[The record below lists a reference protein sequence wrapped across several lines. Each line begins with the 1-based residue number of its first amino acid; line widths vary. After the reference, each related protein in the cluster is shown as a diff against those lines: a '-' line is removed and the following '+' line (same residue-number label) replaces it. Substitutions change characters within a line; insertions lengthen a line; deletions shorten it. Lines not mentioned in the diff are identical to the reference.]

1 MAQIGTFTQQDEG
14 YTGTIRTLTLNAK
27 VKLVPVDKDNDKAPD
42 YRLLAGTYELGAA
55 CNKISNN
62 DRPYLSVTIDDP
74 TVWTRPFTVRPCAEL
89 RSSMIHASPARS
101 IRACLRNDSSS
112 SCVSDRYW
120 SGSTVAGT
128 PSG

>member
-1 MAQIGTFTQQDEG
+1 MAHIGTFTQQDEG

-55 CNKISNN
+55 WKKISNN

-74 TVWTRPFTVRPCAEL
+74 AFATTVYARLVEAEDGNHHLHWSRPKA
-89 RSSMIHASPARS
+89 
-101 IRACLRNDSSS
+101 N
-112 SCVSDRYW
+112 
-120 SGSTVAGT
+120 
-128 PSG
+128 